1 MNTAGKCLDWKVLA
15 GLVIAGLGLWVLAP
29 DRVGG
34 IWPLLLLA
42 ACPLS
47 MLLLLWWG
55 VQYGQRAA
63 LPPPDSAR
71 RTLGNAPDPDYV
83 SSPLRVGQGAE
94 ANAPEEQIAALKAEL
109 ASVQARQEAIA
120 REIARLEV
128 ERGAQPADAAPQ
140 AVPLPP
146 AETSGAAQE
155 PQRS

>member
-55 VQYGQRAA
+55 VQYGQRTAQS
-63 LPPPDSAR
+63 PPDSAR
-71 RTLGNAPDPDYV
+71 QTLGNA
-83 SSPLRVGQGAE
+83 ST
-94 ANAPEEQIAALKAEL
+94 PEEQIAALKAEL
-109 ASVQARQEAIA
+109 ASVQAQQQAIA
-120 REIARLEV
+120 REIARLEA
-128 ERGAQPADAAPQ
+128 ERGVQPTDA
-140 AVPLPP
+140 PLPP
-146 AETSGAAQE
+146 AETPGAARG
-155 PQRS
+155 PQHA